1 MKKQGKK
8 EIATKILGKNVLSNV
23 YGGKYLISNYMHDG
37 KPVSDSWND
46 ANNDGLWNPG
56 EKGIMIYDGE
66 IVSGPKH

>member
-37 KPVSDSWND
+37 KPVSDS
-46 ANNDGLWNPG
+46 
-56 EKGIMIYDGE
+56 
-66 IVSGPKH
+66 